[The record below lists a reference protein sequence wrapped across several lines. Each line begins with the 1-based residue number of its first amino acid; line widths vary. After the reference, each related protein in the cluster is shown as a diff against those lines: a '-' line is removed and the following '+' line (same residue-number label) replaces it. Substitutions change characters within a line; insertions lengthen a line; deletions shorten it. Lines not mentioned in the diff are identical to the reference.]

1 MNRLGAYFT
10 YWTDKYDTNYDEC
23 IRRAATLGFDCVGIR
38 GTGIVKFS
46 REKRE
51 ATRRLAED
59 LGIGLTF
66 VAALS
71 GVDISSEDP
80 ESRNA
85 AKETIKDIVNA
96 VAEMKGAILA
106 GSFYAN
112 WHGTLPLGVT
122 DKRPWL
128 DRSAAVMRELCGIAE
143 DRGISLSLEILNRYE
158 SCLLNTAAEG
168 MDYLERVDCRNIGL
182 LLDTFHMN
190 IEEKS
195 LPDAIVTAGERLNH
209 FHIGEANR
217 DVPGPGGH
225 IDWDAVFAA
234 LHRVGYAGVIEFEPF
249 VVMGTEISKN
259 ICLWRDLANGRDIDD
274 LMAES
279 LAFVR
284 ERLAA
289 VGAE

>member
-10 YWTDKYDTNYDEC
+10 YWTDRYDTDYDEC
-23 IRRAATLGFDCVGIR
+23 IRRAAALGFDCVGIR

-59 LGIGLTF
+59 LGVGLTF

-80 ESRNA
+80 GSRDA
-85 AKETIKDIVNA
+85 AKKAIADIVMA
-96 VAEMKGAILA
+96 VAEMRGTILA
-106 GSFYAN
+106 GSFYAD
-112 WHGTLPLGVT
+112 WHGTLPLGVA

-128 DRSAAVMRELCGIAE
+128 DRSASVMRDLCGIAGDCGVE
-143 DRGISLSLEILNRYE
+143 LSLEILNRYE

-168 MDYLERVDCRNIGL
+168 MDYLERVGSRNIGL

-195 LPDAIVTAGERLNH
+195 LPDAIATAGDRLNH
-209 FHIGEANR
+209 FHVGEANR
-217 DVPGPGGH
+217 NVPGPGGH
-225 IDWDAVFAA
+225 IDWDGVFAA
-234 LHRVGYAGVIEFEPF
+234 LDRVGYKGVIEFEPF

-259 ICLWRDLANGRDIDD
+259 ICLWRDLTGGRDIDE

-284 ERLAA
+284 ERLASVRA
-289 VGAE
+289 G